1 MRRFYVLY
9 ECKTIHTL
17 REFILVVAQ
26 IEFKC
31 HPLTSV
37 YVVLILLC
45 QLDAETDVSFR
56 YQKLRELPKHCPG
69 HLVSKIL
76 LIYAACFSECFLVA
90 FVLPCSII
98 ILPNAQE
105 KLRR

>member
-1 MRRFYVLY
+1 MRSFYVLY
-9 ECKTIHTL
+9 ECETIHTL

-31 HPLTSV
+31 HSLTSV
-37 YVVLILLC
+37 YVVLIRLC

-76 LIYAACFSECFLVA
+76 RIYSSCFSERFLVA

-98 ILPNAQE
+98 IPRNALE
-105 KLRR
+105 KLPR